1 MAGVREI
8 LVPLVRQSTQGAY
21 RMYEYDDV
29 FYNYINTGAL
39 KSAHH
44 MLPLLIEALP
54 TPINSV
60 LDVGCG
66 VGAWLAVW
74 KSLNVEVLGLDGSY
88 VDTERLLVDQREFI
102 PKDLNKS
109 FSLDRRFS
117 LAQSLEVAE
126 HLPPSS
132 ASDFIASL
140 CRHAD
145 MVLFSAAT
153 PGQGGENHINEQNYT
168 YWRDHFRSQGYAM
181 YDPVRHRVA
190 GNLAIKPWYRY
201 NTFLYVN
208 ESCSPELLEKLLPFR
223 VEPCQTPLDIAPLYY
238 KLRRQIVRILPPP
251 LSTLLARVKKNLFR
265 LIAKFK
271 LDE

>member
-1 MAGVREI
+1 
-8 LVPLVRQSTQGAY
+8 
-21 RMYEYDDV
+21 MYEYDDV
-29 FYNYINTGAL
+29 FYNYINAGAL
-39 KSAHH
+39 KSARH
-44 MLPLLIEALP
+44 MLPLLIDVLP
-54 TPINSV
+54 KPINSV

-66 VGAWLAVW
+66 AGAWLAVW
-74 KSLNVEVLGLDGSY
+74 KSLNVEVTGLDGSY
-88 VDTERLLVDQREFI
+88 VHMDQLLIDQSEFV

-132 ASDFIASL
+132 APDFIASL

-153 PGQGGENHINEQNYT
+153 PGQGGENHINEQSYA
-168 YWRDHFRSQGYAM
+168 YWREHFQNQGYAM
-181 YDPVRHRVA
+181 YDPVRHSIA

-208 ESCSPELLEKLLPFR
+208 ESCSAELLEELLPFR
-223 VEPCQTPLDIAPLYY
+223 VEPGHTPSDIAPLLY
-238 KLRRQIVRILPPP
+238 KLRKQVIRILPPS
-251 LSTLLARVKKNLFR
+251 LSTLFARIKKNLFR

-271 LDE
+271 FDE